1 MANPTHQ
8 KIVLAGHP
16 NGMPKLSDF
25 ELVENAMPEVSG
37 GEFLIKTLFL
47 GLEPRLRLLMNPTT
61 DDNRA
66 MRPHGAMTGPGKV
79 MVGTVLG
86 VVVESK
92 NENYPIGAFVDG
104 FLGWQNYVLTDGNTN
119 RTNNPE
125 GIHIIDASI
134 SPALEFI
141 GALGTPGLTS
151 LLALKFEGRL
161 KPGET
166 MVVTSAAGLVGSIA
180 GQLGLLVGA
189 RVVGLTS
196 TDEKVSYL
204 TNTLEFDAAIN
215 YRSTKNLDAA
225 IKEACPD
232 GVDYYFDN
240 TGGHIAETI
249 KKQLSA
255 NGRVTRCGLV
265 AHYNQDNWGQSE
277 KFAGQFSV
285 HNHVESYEEGR
296 EVLADL
302 LNSGDI
308 QYERTIFYGLN
319 SAPQAFIDL
328 LSGKNIG
335 KFLVQVANDLP
346 DNTV

>member
-8 KIVLAGHP
+8 KIVLTGHP
-16 NGMPKLSDF
+16 KGMPKLSDF
-25 ELVENAMPEVSG
+25 ELLETAMPEVG
-37 GEFLIKTLFL
+37 NGEFLIKTLFL

-66 MRPHGAMTGPGKV
+66 MRPHGAMTGPGEV

-92 NENYPIGAFVDG
+92 NDNYPVGTFVDG
-104 FLGWQNYVLTDGNTN
+104 FLGWQNYVLTNGKTN
-119 RTNNPE
+119 VSNNPE
-125 GIHIIDASI
+125 GVHIIDTSVA
-134 SPALEFI
+134 PALEFI
-141 GALGTPGLTS
+141 TALGTPGLTS
-151 LLALKFEGRL
+151 LLALKFEGKL
-161 KPGET
+161 KPDET

-196 TDEKVSYL
+196 TDDKVSYL
-204 TNTLEFDAAIN
+204 IDVLEFDDAIN
-215 YRSTKNLDAA
+215 YRNTENLDVA
-225 IKEACPD
+225 IRSVCPS

-240 TGGHIAETI
+240 TGGLIAETI
-249 KKQLSA
+249 KKQLSSS
-255 NGRVTRCGLV
+255 GRITRCGLV

-285 HNHVESYEEGR
+285 HDHVESYEDGR
-296 EVLADL
+296 AVLADL

-308 QYERTIFYGLN
+308 QYKRTIFHGL
-319 SAPQAFIDL
+319 SAAPQAFIDL

-335 KFLVQVANDLP
+335 KFLVQVADDLP
-346 DNTV
+346 DNTI